1 MREQDKMT
9 MEQAEAKMSCLRE
22 VFPFVRLVKGS
33 VLKDREREPAEGLPR
48 ACQCY
53 EFWKKDKPCEN
64 CISRDVLDS
73 QGEESKIEFIDDQMY
88 QVFSRYV
95 EIDGEPYV
103 MEMIKDL
110 DERTLLDS
118 EGYEKLLSHLTVYNE
133 KLYKDALTGAYNRR
147 FYEDEVK
154 DMKGPAGVAVIDLDD
169 FKIYNDTY
177 GHHAG
182 DLALETAADI
192 IRRYVRKSDMLI
204 RYGGDEFLLIL
215 PDIQSDIFAAKLKI
229 IQERIYEATIAG
241 YNRLQMSVSIGG
253 VMFNSGDIKEAV
265 SRADKLMYRAK
276 KRKNM
281 VVTEWDV
288 KDNPKKAP
296 EEESEDLRQQIL
308 IVDDSEM
315 NRAILTEILQKDYRI
330 LNAEDGEQCI
340 EILEQKGTAISLIL
354 LDLVMPKM
362 DGFEVLA
369 VMNKKQWIEDIP
381 VIMISSEDSA
391 KFIQKAYEFGV
402 TDYIGRPFDA
412 KVVYQRVF
420 NTIKLYAKQRH
431 LLSLITC
438 QIYEKEHSNRIM
450 ITILSQIVEFRNGE
464 SGPHVMHINIL
475 TELLLEQLMKR
486 SNDYHMTWSEQ
497 QMIVT
502 ASSLHDIGKIGIAES
517 ILNKPGRLTDEEFEI
532 MKTHTLIG
540 ASILEKMEHY
550 QDEPLVQIARDI
562 CRWHHERYDGRGYPD
577 GLKGDQ
583 IPISVQVVA
592 LADVYDALVSERVYK
607 KAYSHEQALRMI
619 LNGECGAFNPLLLQC
634 LMDIKDKIKWEL
646 ASGMTEDYAR
656 WEDMAEVS
664 EISTESIKKLTD

>member
-9 MEQAEAKMSCLRE
+9 MEQAEAKMSGLRE

-33 VLKDREREPAEGLPR
+33 VLKGREREPAEGLPR

-154 DMKGPAGVAVIDLDD
+154 DMNGPAGVAVIDLDD

-182 DLALETAADI
+182 DLVLETAADI

-215 PDIQSDIFAAKLKI
+215 PDIQSDIFAAKLKM

-391 KFIQKAYEFGV
+391 QFIQKAYEFGV

-431 LLSLITC
+431 LLSLVTR

-540 ASILEKMEHY
+540 ASILEKMELY

-562 CRWHHERYDGRGYPD
+562 CRWHHERYDGRGCPD

-646 ASGMTEDYAR
+646 ASGMAEDYAR

>member
-9 MEQAEAKMSCLRE
+9 MEQAEAKMGCLRE

-296 EEESEDLRQQIL
+296 EEESEDLRQQIM

-431 LLSLITC
+431 LLSLITR

-540 ASILEKMEHY
+540 ASILEKMEFY

>member
-1 MREQDKMT
+1 
-9 MEQAEAKMSCLRE
+9 
-22 VFPFVRLVKGS
+22 
-33 VLKDREREPAEGLPR
+33 
-48 ACQCY
+48 
-53 EFWKKDKPCEN
+53 
-64 CISRDVLDS
+64 
-73 QGEESKIEFIDDQMY
+73 
-88 QVFSRYV
+88 
-95 EIDGEPYV
+95 
-103 MEMIKDL
+103 
-110 DERTLLDS
+110 
-118 EGYEKLLSHLTVYNE
+118 
-133 KLYKDALTGAYNRR
+133 
-147 FYEDEVK
+147 
-154 DMKGPAGVAVIDLDD
+154 
-169 FKIYNDTY
+169 
-177 GHHAG
+177 
-182 DLALETAADI
+182 
-192 IRRYVRKSDMLI
+192 
-204 RYGGDEFLLIL
+204 
-215 PDIQSDIFAAKLKI
+215 
-229 IQERIYEATIAG
+229 
-241 YNRLQMSVSIGG
+241 
-253 VMFNSGDIKEAV
+253 
-265 SRADKLMYRAK
+265 
-276 KRKNM
+276 M

-391 KFIQKAYEFGV
+391 QFIQKAYEFGV

-431 LLSLITC
+431 LLSLITR

-540 ASILEKMEHY
+540 ASILEKMELY

>member
-215 PDIQSDIFAAKLKI
+215 PDIQSDIFADKLKM

-354 LDLVMPKM
+354 LDIVMPKM

-431 LLSLITC
+431 LLSLITR

-540 ASILEKMEHY
+540 ASILEKMELY

>member
-9 MEQAEAKMSCLRE
+9 MEQAEAKMGCLRE

-296 EEESEDLRQQIL
+296 EEESEDLRQQIM

-391 KFIQKAYEFGV
+391 QFIQKAYEFGV

-431 LLSLITC
+431 LLSLITR

-540 ASILEKMEHY
+540 ASILEKMELY

>member
-48 ACQCY
+48 TCQCY

-103 MEMIKDL
+103 MEMIKEL

-154 DMKGPAGVAVIDLDD
+154 DMNGPAGVAVIDLDD

-182 DLALETAADI
+182 DLVLETAADI

-215 PDIQSDIFAAKLKI
+215 PDIQSDIFTAKLKM

-391 KFIQKAYEFGV
+391 QFIQKAYEFGV

-431 LLSLITC
+431 LLSLITR

-540 ASILEKMEHY
+540 ASILEKMELY

>member
-215 PDIQSDIFAAKLKI
+215 PDIQSDIFADKLKM

-431 LLSLITC
+431 LLSLITR

-540 ASILEKMEHY
+540 ASILEKLELY

>member
-391 KFIQKAYEFGV
+391 QFIQKAYEFGV

-431 LLSLITC
+431 LLSLVTR

-540 ASILEKMEHY
+540 ASILEKMELY

-592 LADVYDALVSERVYK
+592 LADVYDTLVSERVYK

>member
-9 MEQAEAKMSCLRE
+9 MEQAEAKMSGLRE

-33 VLKDREREPAEGLPR
+33 VLKGREREPAEGLPR

-103 MEMIKDL
+103 MEMIKEL

-154 DMKGPAGVAVIDLDD
+154 DMNGPAGVAVIDLDD

-182 DLALETAADI
+182 DLVLETAADI

-215 PDIQSDIFAAKLKI
+215 PDIQSDIFAAKLKM

-391 KFIQKAYEFGV
+391 QFIQKAYEFGV

-431 LLSLITC
+431 LLSLITR

-540 ASILEKMEHY
+540 ASILEKMELY

-646 ASGMTEDYAR
+646 ASGMAEDYAR

>member
-9 MEQAEAKMSCLRE
+9 MEQAEAKMSGLRE

-48 ACQCY
+48 VCQCY

-103 MEMIKDL
+103 MEMIKEL

-154 DMKGPAGVAVIDLDD
+154 DMNGPAGVAVIDLDD

-182 DLALETAADI
+182 DLVLETAADI

-215 PDIQSDIFAAKLKI
+215 PDIQSDIFAAKLKM

-391 KFIQKAYEFGV
+391 QFIQKAYEFGV

-431 LLSLITC
+431 LLSLITR

-540 ASILEKMEHY
+540 ASILEKMELY

-634 LMDIKDKIKWEL
+634 LMDKIKWEL
-646 ASGMTEDYAR
+646 ASGMAEDYAR

>member
-103 MEMIKDL
+103 MEMIKEL

-154 DMKGPAGVAVIDLDD
+154 DMNGPAGVAVIDLDD

-182 DLALETAADI
+182 DLVLETAADI

-215 PDIQSDIFAAKLKI
+215 PDIQSDIFAAKLKM

-391 KFIQKAYEFGV
+391 QFIQKAYEFGV

-431 LLSLITC
+431 LLSLITR

-540 ASILEKMEHY
+540 ASILEKMELY

-646 ASGMTEDYAR
+646 ASGMAEDYAR

>member
-154 DMKGPAGVAVIDLDD
+154 DMNGPAGVAVIDLDD

-182 DLALETAADI
+182 DLVLETAADI

-215 PDIQSDIFAAKLKI
+215 PDIQSDIFAAKLKM

-431 LLSLITC
+431 LLSLITR

-540 ASILEKMEHY
+540 ASILEKMELY

-583 IPISVQVVA
+583 IPISVQMVA

-646 ASGMTEDYAR
+646 ASGMAEDYAR

>member
-315 NRAILTEILQKDYRI
+315 NRAILTEILQKEYRI

-391 KFIQKAYEFGV
+391 QFIQKAYEFGV

-431 LLSLITC
+431 LLSLITR

-540 ASILEKMEHY
+540 ASILEKMELY

-607 KAYSHEQALRMI
+607 KAYSHEQALQMI

>member
-9 MEQAEAKMSCLRE
+9 MEQAEAKMSGLRE

-33 VLKDREREPAEGLPR
+33 VLKGREREPAEGLPR

-103 MEMIKDL
+103 MEMIKEL

-154 DMKGPAGVAVIDLDD
+154 DMNGPAGVAVIDLDD

-182 DLALETAADI
+182 DLVLETAADI

-215 PDIQSDIFAAKLKI
+215 PDIQSDIFAAKLKM

-391 KFIQKAYEFGV
+391 QFIQKAYEFGV

-431 LLSLITC
+431 LLSLVTR

-540 ASILEKMEHY
+540 ASILEKMELY

>member
-154 DMKGPAGVAVIDLDD
+154 DMKDPAGVAVIDLDD

-215 PDIQSDIFAAKLKI
+215 PDIQSDIFAAKLKM

-391 KFIQKAYEFGV
+391 QFIQKAYEFGV

-431 LLSLITC
+431 LLSLITR

-532 MKTHTLIG
+532 MKTHTLFG
-540 ASILEKMEHY
+540 ASILEKMELY

>member
-431 LLSLITC
+431 LLSLITR

>member
-33 VLKDREREPAEGLPR
+33 VLKDREREPAEGLPM

-215 PDIQSDIFAAKLKI
+215 PDIQSDIFADKLKM

-391 KFIQKAYEFGV
+391 QFIQKAYEFGV

-431 LLSLITC
+431 LLSLVTR

-540 ASILEKMEHY
+540 ASILEKMELY

-656 WEDMAEVS
+656 WGHGGS
-664 EISTESIKKLTD
+664 F

>member
-33 VLKDREREPAEGLPR
+33 VLKDREREPAEGLPM

-215 PDIQSDIFAAKLKI
+215 PDIQSDIFADKLKM

-391 KFIQKAYEFGV
+391 QFIQKAYEFGV

-431 LLSLITC
+431 LLSLVTR

>member
-215 PDIQSDIFAAKLKI
+215 PDIQSDIFADKLKM
-229 IQERIYEATIAG
+229 IQERIYEATMAG

-431 LLSLITC
+431 LLSLVTR

-540 ASILEKMEHY
+540 ASILEKMELY

>member
-1 MREQDKMT
+1 M
-9 MEQAEAKMSCLRE
+9 
-22 VFPFVRLVKGS
+22 
-33 VLKDREREPAEGLPR
+33 
-48 ACQCY
+48 
-53 EFWKKDKPCEN
+53 
-64 CISRDVLDS
+64 
-73 QGEESKIEFIDDQMY
+73 
-88 QVFSRYV
+88 
-95 EIDGEPYV
+95 
-103 MEMIKDL
+103 
-110 DERTLLDS
+110 
-118 EGYEKLLSHLTVYNE
+118 
-133 KLYKDALTGAYNRR
+133 
-147 FYEDEVK
+147 
-154 DMKGPAGVAVIDLDD
+154 AVIDLDD

-315 NRAILTEILQKDYRI
+315 NRAILTEILQKEYRI

-391 KFIQKAYEFGV
+391 QFIQKAYEFGV

-431 LLSLITC
+431 LLSLITR

-540 ASILEKMEHY
+540 ASILEKMELY

>member
-9 MEQAEAKMSCLRE
+9 MEQAEAKMGCLRE

-315 NRAILTEILQKDYRI
+315 NRAILTEILQKEYRI

-391 KFIQKAYEFGV
+391 QFIQKAYEFGV

-431 LLSLITC
+431 LLSLITR

-540 ASILEKMEHY
+540 ASILEKMELY

-607 KAYSHEQALRMI
+607 KAYSHEQALQMI

>member
-1 MREQDKMT
+1 
-9 MEQAEAKMSCLRE
+9 MEQAEAKMGCLRE

-296 EEESEDLRQQIL
+296 EEESEDLRQQIM

-431 LLSLITC
+431 LLSLITR

-540 ASILEKMEHY
+540 ASILEKMELY

>member
-110 DERTLLDS
+110 DERTLLES

-215 PDIQSDIFAAKLKI
+215 PDIQSDIFADKLKM

-431 LLSLITC
+431 LLSLITR

-540 ASILEKMEHY
+540 ASILEKMELY

>member
-48 ACQCY
+48 TCQCY

-103 MEMIKDL
+103 MEMIKEL

-154 DMKGPAGVAVIDLDD
+154 DMNGPAGVAVIDLDD

-182 DLALETAADI
+182 DLVLETAADI

-215 PDIQSDIFAAKLKI
+215 PDIQSDIFAAKLKM

-391 KFIQKAYEFGV
+391 QFIQKAYEFGV

-431 LLSLITC
+431 LLSLITR

-540 ASILEKMEHY
+540 ASILEKMELY

-646 ASGMTEDYAR
+646 ASGMAEDYAR

>member
-9 MEQAEAKMSCLRE
+9 MEQAEAKMGCLRE

-431 LLSLITC
+431 LLSLITR

-540 ASILEKMEHY
+540 ASILEKMELY

>member
-215 PDIQSDIFAAKLKI
+215 PDIQSDIFADKLKM

-431 LLSLITC
+431 LLSLITR

-497 QMIVT
+497 MIVT

-540 ASILEKMEHY
+540 ASILEKMELY

>member
-9 MEQAEAKMSCLRE
+9 MEQAEAKMSGLRE

-33 VLKDREREPAEGLPR
+33 VLKGREREPAEGLPR

-103 MEMIKDL
+103 MEMIKEL

-154 DMKGPAGVAVIDLDD
+154 DMNGPAGVAVIDLDD

-182 DLALETAADI
+182 DLVLETAADI
-192 IRRYVRKSDMLI
+192 IRHYVRKSDMLI

-215 PDIQSDIFAAKLKI
+215 PDIQSDIFAAKLKM

-391 KFIQKAYEFGV
+391 QFIQKAYEFGV

-431 LLSLITC
+431 LLSLITR

-540 ASILEKMEHY
+540 ASILEKMELY

>member
-33 VLKDREREPAEGLPR
+33 ALKDRERELAEGLPS

-103 MEMIKDL
+103 MEIIKDL
-110 DERTLLDS
+110 DESTLLDS

-169 FKIYNDTY
+169 FKVYNDTY

-215 PDIQSDIFAAKLKI
+215 PDIQSDNFAAKLKM
-229 IQERIYEATIAG
+229 IQERIYEATVAG

-253 VMFNSGDIKEAV
+253 VMFNGGNIKEAV

-288 KDNPKKAP
+288 KDNPKKAS

-362 DGFEVLA
+362 DGFEVLS

-391 KFIQKAYEFGV
+391 QFIRKAYEFGAS
-402 TDYIGRPFDA
+402 DYIGRPFDA

-431 LLSLITC
+431 LLSLVTR

-540 ASILEKMEHY
+540 ASILEKMELY
-550 QDEPLVQIARDI
+550 QDEPLVQIAHDI

-656 WEDMAEVS
+656 WGDMAEAS

>member
-154 DMKGPAGVAVIDLDD
+154 DMNGPAGVAVIDLDD

-215 PDIQSDIFAAKLKI
+215 PDIQSDIFAAKLKM

-391 KFIQKAYEFGV
+391 QFIQKAYEFGV

-431 LLSLITC
+431 LLSLITR

-540 ASILEKMEHY
+540 ASILEKMELY

-646 ASGMTEDYAR
+646 ASGMAEDYAR

>member
-9 MEQAEAKMSCLRE
+9 MEQAEAKMSGLRE

-33 VLKDREREPAEGLPR
+33 VLKGREREPAEGLPR

-88 QVFSRYV
+88 QVFCRYV

-103 MEMIKDL
+103 MEMIKEL

-154 DMKGPAGVAVIDLDD
+154 DMNGPAGVAVIDLDD

-182 DLALETAADI
+182 DLVLETAADI

-215 PDIQSDIFAAKLKI
+215 PDIQSDIFAAKLKM

-391 KFIQKAYEFGV
+391 QFIQKAYEFGV

-431 LLSLITC
+431 LLSLITR

-540 ASILEKMEHY
+540 ASILEKMELY

>member
-9 MEQAEAKMSCLRE
+9 MEQAEAKMSGLRE

-103 MEMIKDL
+103 MEMIKEL

-154 DMKGPAGVAVIDLDD
+154 DMNGPAGVAVIDLDD

-182 DLALETAADI
+182 DLVLETAADI

-215 PDIQSDIFAAKLKI
+215 PDIQSDIFAAKLKM

-391 KFIQKAYEFGV
+391 QFIQKAYEFGV

-431 LLSLITC
+431 LLSLITR

-540 ASILEKMEHY
+540 ASILEKMELY

-646 ASGMTEDYAR
+646 ASGMAEDYAR

>member
-73 QGEESKIEFIDDQMY
+73 QGEESKIEFIGDQMY

-154 DMKGPAGVAVIDLDD
+154 DMNGPAGVAVIDLDD

-182 DLALETAADI
+182 DLVLETAADI

-215 PDIQSDIFAAKLKI
+215 PDIQSDIFAAKLKM

-391 KFIQKAYEFGV
+391 QFIQKAYEFGV

-431 LLSLITC
+431 LLSLITR

-540 ASILEKMEHY
+540 ASILEKMELY

>member
-9 MEQAEAKMSCLRE
+9 MEQAEAKMGCLRE

-354 LDLVMPKM
+354 LDLVMLKM

-431 LLSLITC
+431 LLSLITR

-540 ASILEKMEHY
+540 ASILEKMELY

>member
-154 DMKGPAGVAVIDLDD
+154 DMKDPAGVAVIDLDD

-215 PDIQSDIFAAKLKI
+215 PDIQSDIFAAKLKM

-431 LLSLITC
+431 LLSLITR

-540 ASILEKMEHY
+540 ASILEKMELY

-607 KAYSHEQALRMI
+607 KAYSHEQALQMI

>member
-22 VFPFVRLVKGS
+22 VCPFVRLVKGS
-33 VLKDREREPAEGLPR
+33 VLKDREREPAEGLTR

-215 PDIQSDIFAAKLKI
+215 PDIQSDIFADKLKM

-265 SRADKLMYRAK
+265 SRADKLMYCAK

-391 KFIQKAYEFGV
+391 QFIQKAYEFGV

-431 LLSLITC
+431 LLSLVTR

-540 ASILEKMEHY
+540 ASILEKMELY

>member
-9 MEQAEAKMSCLRE
+9 MEQAEAKMGCLRE

-265 SRADKLMYRAK
+265 SRSDKLMYRAK

-296 EEESEDLRQQIL
+296 EEESEDLRQQIM

-431 LLSLITC
+431 LLSLITR

-540 ASILEKMEHY
+540 ASILEKMELY